1 MNKTVITTIILC
13 FIQSITFSQKIDNNL
28 LGEFVTDDKSQLQET
43 FSFDNNGKVTIAQIG
58 QGDYFIKGDTL
69 IIYP

>member
-28 LGEFVTDDKSQLQET
+28 LGEFVTDDKSQL
-43 FSFDNNGKVTIAQIG
+43 
-58 QGDYFIKGDTL
+58 
-69 IIYP
+69 